1 VAALGQGLV
10 FAEPPHVSESRLRS
24 VRHPLGGNAAHDEYS
39 ILRVEMF
46 WEINQV
52 NDTKDILQV
61 KSPVTCV
68 GSMAHSNWVIVG
80 CEDGRSRCLY

>member
-39 ILRVEMF
+39 ILRVEVF
-46 WEINQV
+46 LG
-52 NDTKDILQV
+52 D
-61 KSPVTCV
+61 KS
-68 GSMAHSNWVIVG
+68 G
-80 CEDGRSRCLY
+80 E